1 MGTLT
6 HKAARATYGTA
17 IDMVLRHVNKDREK
31 GFLDMVDLTEK
42 YVGKQFPKEAYDGAR
57 KLIQNPDGK
66 WMKYVNRILDEVDPH
81 VIKQTADVYKRQ
93 RQCRHL

>member
-31 GFLDMVDLTEK
+31 GFLDMVDLT
-42 YVGKQFPKEAYDGAR
+42 
-57 KLIQNPDGK
+57 
-66 WMKYVNRILDEVDPH
+66 
-81 VIKQTADVYKRQ
+81 
-93 RQCRHL
+93 